1 MVVGFVYSWNFHGGW
16 DDTIEKC
23 RFNLQTTLFCTN
35 SSVLPMCLS
44 TSTVYHHAFLS
55 HSFFDRQF
63 VLQEEKFLNRI
74 FIENSRQV
82 NTSGIFITLSQKI
95 ICRLQSRGFGDCIGF
110 RYMNESIFKNN
121 ISSKRNPETAKES
134 TQYQSH
140 SDSKPMWIEIIRR
153 VIYKLLWDFQNTPP
167 RFPHIL
173 EVSIN
178 STHSI
183 SLFPSNINI
192 WYMAVA

>member
-1 MVVGFVYSWNFHGGW
+1 MVVGIVYSWNFHGGW

-23 RFNLQTTLFCTN
+23 SFNLQTTLFCTN

-95 ICRLQSRGFGDCIGF
+95 ICRLQSRGFGYCIGF

-121 ISSKRNPETAKES
+121 IHHLKQKKSRNSKRIHTVSVLFWLWAHVDWNNKKSNLQIVMRLPKHS
-134 TQYQSH
+134 T
-140 SDSKPMWIEIIRR
+140 
-153 VIYKLLWDFQNTPP
+153 
-167 RFPHIL
+167 
-173 EVSIN
+173 EVS
-178 STHSI
+178 THLRS
-183 SLFPSNINI
+183 
-192 WYMAVA
+192 

>member
-1 MVVGFVYSWNFHGGW
+1 MRWH
-16 DDTIEKC
+16 IEKC

-121 ISSKRNPETAKES
+121 IHHLKQKKSRNSKRIHTVSILFWLWAHVDWNNKKSNLQIVMRLPKHS
-134 TQYQSH
+134 T
-140 SDSKPMWIEIIRR
+140 
-153 VIYKLLWDFQNTPP
+153 
-167 RFPHIL
+167 
-173 EVSIN
+173 EVS
-178 STHSI
+178 THLRS
-183 SLFPSNINI
+183 
-192 WYMAVA
+192 